1 MIELTTLKRWSR
13 NRKGISKSSTCQF
26 QTLSAGD
33 RAHVHSIADA
43 NRSHIADMLKANK
56 LISAGLP
63 VIAKKSVIQEIN
75 FRDRWK
81 KDFIQRYKLVTDLY
95 TVV

>member
-1 MIELTTLKRWSR
+1 
-13 NRKGISKSSTCQF
+13 
-26 QTLSAGD
+26 
-33 RAHVHSIADA
+33 
-43 NRSHIADMLKANK
+43 MLKANK